1 MMGEALSR
9 SEAWRK
15 IGLLRYRAAKTQTK
29 WSQHLTWLRKK
40 HQESKA
46 EKRRNEANKGCSG
59 KTDDQNPLGTG
70 DDQGSEENSDDSDES
85 ESDVTMADVR
95 GEMKPFVSE
104 QMD

>member
-9 SEAWRK
+9 SKAWRN

-29 WSQHLTWLRKK
+29 WSQHLAWLRKK

-46 EKRRNEANKGCSG
+46 EKLRNEANKGCSG
-59 KTDDQNPLGTG
+59 KTDDQNPLETG

-95 GEMKPFVSE
+95 GEMKPFVFE
-104 QMD
+104 EMD